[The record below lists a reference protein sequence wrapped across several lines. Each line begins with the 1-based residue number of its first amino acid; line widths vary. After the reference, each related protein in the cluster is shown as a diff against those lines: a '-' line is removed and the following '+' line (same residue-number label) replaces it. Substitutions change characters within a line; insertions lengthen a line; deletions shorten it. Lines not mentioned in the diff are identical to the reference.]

1 MPETDR
7 WLTEYGDSHRNVVF
21 PPLFWVSVP
30 VLVLGTVGFFW
41 SLPIPA
47 AFADISPVL
56 NWGTAFL
63 MAAVVYY
70 FIISVSLAIGILP
83 IILGITAF
91 EMWLQ
96 NSGLPLRQVSAGLI
110 LGGIVGLYLGH
121 YPRGGT
127 SAVVRDIQ
135 LMMIAPLWVLAKIY
149 RRLGIPL

>member
-1 MPETDR
+1 MSETDS
-7 WLTEYGDSHRNVVF
+7 WLTEYGNSHSDVTF
-21 PPLFWVSVP
+21 PFLFWISAP
-30 VLVLGTVGFFW
+30 VLLVGTIGLLW
-41 SLPIPA
+41 SLPVPE
-47 AFADISPVL
+47 AFREISPVL

-70 FIISVSLAIGILP
+70 FIISVSLAIGMLPLIL
-83 IILGITAF
+83 LITAF

-96 NSGLPLRQVSAGLI
+96 HSAWPARQFSAALI
-110 LGGIVGLYLGH
+110 LGGVIGLYLGH

-135 LMMIAPLWVLAKIY
+135 LMMIAPLWALSRLY